1 MPYRLRLLDEAE
13 HEAFLAAAPAA
24 SFLQTPGWAAVK
36 SDWRA
41 ERLGWVDGEHG
52 SGEILGAVLV
62 LYRPI
67 PRVPRSLAYV
77 PEGPVLDWARVADD
91 VEGWLGP
98 LRDHVRSRGAF
109 TLKIGPPVIT
119 RRWPAATVKQAI
131 ADGSAT
137 RLQSVPPGTTE
148 PAGEHLVAALRA
160 AGWQRED
167 GAGAGFGDVQPRY
180 VFQVPL
186 SGRSLDDV
194 FAGFNQEWRRN
205 IRKAEKAGV
214 EVERGT
220 LADLADFHRLYLVTA
235 ERDRFTG
242 RPLAYFQRMLRA
254 LNGADPDRA
263 RLYLA
268 RHDGRLLAAT
278 LWVQVGDHV
287 WYAYG
292 ASANEG
298 RELRPSNAIQWR
310 MITDAHAAGAAT
322 YDLRGISDTLDP
334 ADPLFGLIRFK
345 LGTGGEVVELAGEW
359 DLVLRPLWARAVNA
373 YLRRRA
379 VAR

>member
-41 ERLGWVDGEHG
+41 ERLGWVDDEHG
-52 SGEILGAVLV
+52 SGVIVGAVLV

-109 TLKIGPPVIT
+109 TLKIGPPVVT
-119 RRWPAATVKQAI
+119 RRWSAATVKQAI
-131 ADGSAT
+131 ADGGAT
-137 RLQSVPPGTTE
+137 RLQSVPPGTNE
-148 PAGEHLVAALRA
+148 AVGERLVAALRA

-186 SGRSLDDV
+186 GGRSLDDV

-268 RHDGRLLAAT
+268 RHEGRLLAAT

>member
-1 MPYRLRLLDEAE
+1 MTYRLRLLDELE

-41 ERLGWVDGEHG
+41 ERLGWVDGTEVV
-52 SGEILGAVLV
+52 GAALV
-62 LYRPI
+62 LYRPV
-67 PRVPRSLAYV
+67 PHLPRSLAYV
-77 PEGPVLDWARVADD
+77 PEGPVLDWSLVADD

-109 TLKIGPPVIT
+109 ALKIGPPVVT
-119 RRWPAATVKQAI
+119 RRWQAATVKDAI
-131 ADGSAT
+131 ADGGGA
-137 RLQSVPPGTTE
+137 RLQDVAPDVTD
-148 PAGEHLVAALRA
+148 PAGSRLVAALRS

-186 SGRSLDDV
+186 AGRSLDEV

-205 IRKAEKAGV
+205 VRKAEKSGV
-214 EVERGT
+214 EIVRGAS
-220 LADLADFHRLYLVTA
+220 ADLADFHRLYQVTA

-242 RPLAYFQRMLRA
+242 RPLAYFDRMWRSLNA
-254 LNGADPDRA
+254 LDPDRL

-268 RHDGRLLAAT
+268 RHDDRLLAAT
-278 LWVQVGDHV
+278 LWVRMGRHV
-287 WYAYG
+287 WYSYG
-292 ASANEG
+292 ASGNEG
-298 RELRPSNAIQWR
+298 RELRPSNAIQWQ
-310 MITDAHAAGAAT
+310 MIKDAHDAGAAT

-334 ADPLFGLIRFK
+334 HDPLFGLIRFK

-379 VAR
+379 VAG